1 MQPLLASLLIL
12 AVTVGAYAE
21 AQFYPSYYNGGDYFR
36 AGIPQPSYD
45 VQQVAN
51 EPRFLLKTVTLTWST
66 ATVFSTTTTTTTC
79 TTSTSVLSQCSASGR
94 RRRSA
99 LDGNRSGKLFYG
111 TEDEE
116 DSVFLPVNM

>member
-1 MQPLLASLLIL
+1 MHIISLIL
-12 AVTVGAYAE
+12 VLSISIGAYAE
-21 AQFYPSYYNGGDYFR
+21 PQFLHGNYGSYFR